1 MSYCI
6 NPKCLH
12 RQNPDLLEFCQS
24 CGTALLIQNRYRLIH
39 PLRELDEHSY
49 SEVFEVDDQG
59 IIRVLKIIRSPN
71 LVQLFERE
79 VRTLQHLQHPGI
91 PHVEPDGYFTV
102 ALSNDSRKTLKL
114 HCLVMEKIDGQN
126 LEQWLA
132 QQKPI
137 SQDLAVDWLKQL
149 LEILNLL
156 HQNKLFHRDI
166 KLSNI
171 MLQPNGQLVLIDF
184 GSVRQITNTY
194 LAKVGGGRDI
204 TGIVSPGYTSLEQAN
219 GKAVPQSD
227 FYALGRSLVHLM
239 TGKHPIDFLES
250 AKTGTLKWRDS
261 APGIS
266 SWFANLIN
274 DLMSPFPGNRPLNAQ
289 EILERLQ
296 KDRYLLSNNLL
307 LCFNIGLSILLI
319 FTCLSA
325 RKNWA
330 EWQEMQNQCSKS
342 VSSVNLSD
350 QNIPLIICPK

>member
-1 MSYCI
+1 MNYCI
-6 NPKCLH
+6 NPKCPH
-12 RQNPDLLEFCQS
+12 RQNPDFLESCKS
-24 CGTALLIQNRYRLIH
+24 CGTTLLIQNRYRLIR
-39 PLRELDEHSY
+39 PLRKLDEHSHT
-49 SEVFEVDDQG
+49 EIFEVEDQG
-59 IIRVLKIIRSPN
+59 IIQVLKILRSPN
-71 LVQLFERE
+71 WVQLFERE
-79 VRTLQHLQHPGI
+79 ARTLQHLKHHGI

-102 ALSNDSRKTLKL
+102 DLSNDSQKTLKL

-149 LEILNLL
+149 LKILYLL
-156 HQNKLFHRDI
+156 HRNKLFHRDI

-227 FYALGRSLVHLM
+227 FYALGRSLVHLI
-239 TGKHPIDFLES
+239 TGKHPIDFPEN
-250 AKTGTLKWRDS
+250 ARTGTLRWRDS
-261 APGIS
+261 VPHIS
-266 SWFANLIN
+266 SWFANLID
-274 DLMSPFPGNRPLNAQ
+274 DLMSPFPGNRPLNTQ
-289 EILERLQ
+289 EILERLE
-296 KDRYLLSNNLL
+296 KDRYLLSNNMLVV
-307 LCFNIGLSILLI
+307 FNIGLFILLM
-319 FTCLSA
+319 FTCVSVM
-325 RKNWA
+325 KNWA
-330 EWQEMQNQCSKS
+330 EWQERQNQCSKS
-342 VSSVNLSD
+342 VSYVTLSD